1 MAAIK
6 QALISVSDKQGIV
19 DFARGLTAFGVRI
32 LSTGGTARRLR
43 ESGIEVVE
51 VSDYTGFP
59 EMLDGRVKTLHPK
72 IHGGLLGRRD
82 LPEHTAQMKEHGIAP
97 IDMVVVNLYPFNAT
111 IAKPDCSFA
120 EAIENIDIGGPTM
133 LRAAAKNFN
142 AVTVITDPADYAL
155 ILEEMQARTGEV
167 STETNFRLAKK
178 VFSATA
184 AYDAAISNYLGT
196 FPRPE
201 AHALERVFL
210 PETFTW
216 QGIKAQELRYGE
228 NPNQRAAFYRD
239 PEITEPGISSAVQL
253 QGKELSYNNILDC
266 NAAFELV
273 KEFSDPTLVIIK
285 HTNPCGA
292 ATSTSLPLAEILRRA
307 RACDPVSAFGG
318 IIACN
323 RPIDGETAEVLSET
337 FIEAVIAPGF
347 DERARTVLEAK
358 QALRLLAAPPLAG
371 KSDKQGLEIKKVTGG
386 FLVQERDLQEP
397 SEEAWLTV
405 TERQPDE
412 NELATLSFAWR
423 VCKHVKSNAIVLA
436 ADNRLVGVG
445 AGQMSRV
452 DAVKISIMK
461 AQVPTAGSVL
471 ASDAF
476 FPFRDGID
484 EAARAGVKAIIQPG
498 GSNRDDEAITAANEH
513 GMAMIF
519 TGARHFKH

>member
-1 MAAIK
+1 MATIK

-19 DFARGLTAFGVRI
+19 EFARGLAAFGVRI
-32 LSTGGTARRLR
+32 LSTGGTARLLA
-43 ESGIEVVE
+43 ENGIEVME

-82 LPEHTAQMKEHGIAP
+82 LPEHLAKMEEHGIEP
-97 IDMVVVNLYPFNAT
+97 IDMVVVNLYPFTAT
-111 IAKPDCSFA
+111 IAKPDCTFA

-133 LRAAAKNFN
+133 LRSAAKNFN
-142 AVTVITDPADYAL
+142 AVTVITDPADYAP
-155 ILEEMQARTGEV
+155 ILEEMQAHDGSISPE
-167 STETNFRLAKK
+167 SNFRLAKK

-184 AYDAAISNYLGT
+184 AYDAAISNHLGT
-196 FPRPE
+196 FPRPD
-201 AHALERVFL
+201 AHPLERIFL

-216 QGIKAQELRYGE
+216 QGVKAQELRYGE

-239 PEITEPGISSAVQL
+239 LEINEPGISNAVQL
-253 QGKELSYNNILDC
+253 QGKELSFNNILDC

-273 KEFSDPTLVIIK
+273 KEFSEPTIVVIK

-292 ATSTSLPLAEILRRA
+292 ASSTSLPLAEILRRA

-318 IIACN
+318 IVACN
-323 RPIDGETAEVLSET
+323 RPIDGDCAEVLSET

-347 DERARTVLEAK
+347 DERARAVLAAK
-358 QALRLLAAPPLAG
+358 KALRLLESPPL
-371 KSDKQGLEIKKVTGG
+371 DQRPDQLGLEIKKVTGG
-386 FLVQERDLQEP
+386 FLVQERDLKEL
-397 SEEAWLTV
+397 SEETWLTV
-405 TERQPDE
+405 SERDPDD

-452 DAVKISIMK
+452 DSVRISIMK

-484 EAARAGVKAIIQPG
+484 EAAKAGIKAIIQPG
-498 GSNRDDEAITAANEH
+498 GSNRDDEAIAAANEH

-519 TGARHFKH
+519 TGTRHFKH